1 MSWYDYLITFAINL
15 ISGIFVAWIASVF
28 IDDRIKKREQEKSKI
43 LRYYL
48 ILSNL
53 QNKRICEIADL
64 ELNLKEMDLFFS
76 SKKYVKSGIY
86 DKFDNV
92 YRDILSI
99 LRYKK
104 DEQLIISDKN
114 TDMQE
119 LLVSLK
125 VWL

>member
-1 MSWYDYLITFAINL
+1 M
-15 ISGIFVAWIASVF
+15 
-28 IDDRIKKREQEKSKI
+28 
-43 LRYYL
+43 
-48 ILSNL
+48 
-53 QNKRICEIADL
+53 
-64 ELNLKEMDLFFS
+64 
-76 SKKYVKSGIY
+76 
-86 DKFDNV
+86 
-92 YRDILSI
+92 SI